1 MPASFTVYIDE
12 SGDEGFIFLPGERG
26 SSRWLV
32 LSAVVLRKRNDLAA
46 VGVMRS
52 VRTLLGKEANDAL
65 HFRKLRHE
73 QRVPYARAIGQ
84 APLRTVSVL
93 TTRLLLER
101 VSWLC
106 RDRRIDG
113 EGDGTA
119 EITFSNRSAMSY
131 DDLRQYLGHL
141 KQTAEARDVRV
152 DWTVVQPARVR
163 AVNHDQ
169 RAGLQLAD
177 AVASGLFGAVNLTQY
192 GESEPRYLDLIA
204 PTLYRHDAV
213 ALGYGVK
220 FWPLDFEAIVE
231 RAPHLAAFRPHL
243 VRRRSE

>member
-1 MPASFTVYIDE
+1 MAPQKSHSPI
-12 SGDEGFIFLPGERG
+12 
-26 SSRWLV
+26 
-32 LSAVVLRKRNDLAA
+32 AA
-46 VGVMRS
+46 RC
-52 VRTLLGKEANDAL
+52 RT
-65 HFRKLRHE
+65 
-73 QRVPYARAIGQ
+73 
-84 APLRTVSVL
+84 T
-93 TTRLLLER
+93 
-101 VSWLC
+101 
-106 RDRRIDG
+106 
-113 EGDGTA
+113 
-119 EITFSNRSAMSY
+119 
-131 DDLRQYLGHL
+131 DLRQYLGHL